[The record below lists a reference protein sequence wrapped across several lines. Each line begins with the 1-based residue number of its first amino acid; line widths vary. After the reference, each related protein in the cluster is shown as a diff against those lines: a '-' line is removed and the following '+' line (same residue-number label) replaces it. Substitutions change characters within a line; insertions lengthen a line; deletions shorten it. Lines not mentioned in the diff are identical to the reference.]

1 MQFVEKNSFNV
12 RSSVYSMRKGGSG
25 IELLLFP
32 MVHIGTRKFFEQV
45 TERIKECDVVFLEGV
60 GGKRADVL
68 TLSYRCIRFIRR
80 MDLVTQQESLDIGS
94 FREKIINAD
103 IRGSGFTAK
112 WRGQSIWFRL
122 LIYALVPVYSLY
134 LALFGTR
141 HLIAENIAVEDLES
155 SDEVLLTDKDTEKF
169 GDILVNHRDTI
180 IIQFISDF
188 LLRNAGQSKT
198 VAIVY
203 GALHMR
209 NIMNYLSEVEGY
221 RIVDSEWL
229 TVFDLY

>member
-12 RSSVYSMRKGGSG
+12 RSSVYSMRKVGSG

-32 MVHIGTRKFFEQV
+32 MVHIGTRTFFEQV
-45 TERIKECDVVFLEGV
+45 SERIRECDVIFLEGV
-60 GGKRADVL
+60 GGRRADLL

-80 MDLVTQQESLDIGS
+80 MDLVTQQEGLDIKT
-94 FREKIINAD
+94 FREKIRNAD
-103 IRGSGFTAK
+103 IGANEFAAK
-112 WRGQSIWFRL
+112 WRGQSILFRL
-122 LIYALVPVYSLY
+122 LIYAAVPVYSIY

-141 HLIAENIAVEDLES
+141 HLIAENIAVEDLET
-155 SDEVLLTDKDTEKF
+155 SDEVLLTDNDTEKF
-169 GDILVNHRDTI
+169 GDILLKDRDTI
-180 IIQFISDF
+180 IIKYFSDF
-188 LLRNAGQSKT
+188 LLTNAGQSKT

-209 NIMNYLSEVEGY
+209 NIMNYLFEVEGY